1 MVELLRK
8 AGSSTF
14 RELMLGTK
22 DRSELVARFL
32 GLLELYRMGSA
43 SFSQPEAFE
52 DFTVVWVDDAFD
64 MDQLARLGSEFDD

>member
-1 MVELLRK
+1 
-8 AGSSTF
+8 
-14 RELMLGTK
+14 
-22 DRSELVARFL
+22 
-32 GLLELYRMGSA
+32 MGSA